1 MHDDAR
7 WMDILSLV
15 FSVIV
20 VGLAAAWLAQSG
32 ALTHLS
38 LNQANLVW
46 YMIRAAGI
54 TAYILLTISVLWGL
68 ALSSSAVKDWSPGPL
83 SMVLHATISWLALLF
98 ALGHGVL
105 LLFDD
110 YFTYTLKDILVPFT
124 GPYRPVAT
132 GLGVMAFW
140 GLLLVTPSFAL
151 KKRLFSHKSW
161 QRLHRTTYVT
171 FLFATA
177 HGLLTGTDASKAGL
191 RALFALSVLVSVI
204 MLGYRIG
211 VKKGARKKPRHA
223 RPRAATRTVSA
234 PESSSAP

>member
-20 VGLAAAWLAQSG
+20 VGLAVAWLTQSG

-38 LNQANLVW
+38 LNQGNLVW
-46 YMIRAAGI
+46 YTIRAAGI
-54 TAYILLTISVLWGL
+54 TAYILLTVSVLWGL

-105 LLFDD
+105 LLLDN
-110 YFTYTLKDILVPFT
+110 YFTYTLKDIFVPFV
-124 GPYRPVAT
+124 GPYRPLAT
-132 GLGVMAFW
+132 GLGVLAFW
-140 GLLLVTPSFAL
+140 VLLLVTPSFAL
-151 KKRLFSHKSW
+151 KKRLFSHKRW
-161 QRLHRTTYVT
+161 QWLHRTSYAA

-177 HGLLTGTDASKAGL
+177 HGLFTGTDASKAGL

-211 VKKGARKKPRHA
+211 VKKSARKKSRHA
-223 RPRAATRTVSA
+223 RPRAAARAVSA
-234 PESSSAP
+234 PESPSAP